1 MRVTRQAALA
11 LVLPVVFAAVAAAQ
25 GVQTGELIGTVKS
38 SDGLTL
44 PGATITAQS
53 PALQGVQT
61 VVSDENG
68 AYALRALP
76 PGPYQVT
83 FELGSREASAPTSR
97 TTHGRSKRH
106 ARRTPAS
113 SALTS

>member
-1 MRVTRQAALA
+1 
-11 LVLPVVFAAVAAAQ
+11 VFATVTAAQ

-83 FELGSREASAPTSR
+83 FELSGLGTRTEKILIEVGRKSRVPLRMTTS
-97 TTHGRSKRH
+97 S
-106 ARRTPAS
+106 
-113 SALTS
+113 